1 MEVSKAGII
10 TLLTDFGIN
19 DPFVGIIKGVINR
32 IAPAVEI
39 IDLCHGVPSY
49 SVSQGAMILGSS
61 YRYFPS
67 GTLFVTIVD
76 PGVGSSRRVIFAE
89 SSGYRFLAPDNGI
102 LSRVFSGEEPR
113 QLISV
118 ENRDYFLPTV
128 SSTFHGRD
136 IFAPVAAH
144 LIQGLDPLRLGP
156 QLGEMV
162 RLPSPHRRE
171 GPGFIEGEVESIDKF
186 GNLTT
191 SIDAGMLIGKRITR
205 ILYKDY
211 TITGLSTS
219 YSEGDEGEVISLIN
233 SLDHLE
239 VAVNRGNAAER
250 LRGSTLDRVVV
261 EYVDI

>member
-32 IAPAVEI
+32 IAPSVEI

-67 GTLFVTIVD
+67 GTLHVAIVD

-89 SSGYRFLAPDNGI
+89 SSEYRFLAPDNGI

-144 LIQGLDPLRLGP
+144 LIQGLNPLRLGP
-156 QLGEMV
+156 MLEEMV

-211 TITGLSTS
+211 TITGLSAS
-219 YSEGDEGEVISLIN
+219 YSEGDEGKVISLIN

-239 VAVNRGNAAER
+239 VSVNRGNAAEQ
-250 LRGSTLDRVVV
+250 LRGNTLDRVVV
-261 EYVDI
+261 EYEDA